1 MSDKAIKHVRK
12 AFESINL
19 DIAKDNVEQGL
30 TEPVVDVA
38 RVVMYTMRHSFAQHY
53 LSRPTATVNGLASLL
68 SRSPNT
74 ISCYISQLT
83 RDEEIA
89 DMTDGMAI

>member
-38 RVVMYTMRHSFAQHY
+38 RVVMYTPRHSFASQY
-53 LSRPTATVNGLASLL
+53 LSSPGATVNGLASLMA
-68 SRSPNT
+68 RSANT
-74 ISCYISQLT
+74 IATYVHQLT
-83 RDEEIA
+83 KDEEIA
-89 DMTDGMAI
+89 GMVEGMAI